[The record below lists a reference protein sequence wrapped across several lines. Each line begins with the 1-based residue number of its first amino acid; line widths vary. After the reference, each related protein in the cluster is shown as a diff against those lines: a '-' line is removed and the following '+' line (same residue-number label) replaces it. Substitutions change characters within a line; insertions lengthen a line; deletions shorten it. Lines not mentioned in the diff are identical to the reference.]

1 MCYIEYIILVDLL
14 KTDPNFGVAVAEQA
28 YHPWDR
34 FSIL

>member
-1 MCYIEYIILVDLL
+1 MCYIEYIILL

-28 YHPWDR
+28 YHPCDR